1 MVKNSTTEYTF
12 IKAQID
18 LVIHNIVSNKYN
30 EELTYYDVLW
40 LPDYLTN
47 PDSKELWQS
56 FQDNLEKISFIAM
69 NIGLPNPN
77 ADVDLVIVKMSSGEI
92 NPNAIKYFEVG
103 KRKDYLAMQY
113 PHIMDKDNDTSFNAW
128 DEANNSYNSKET
140 SATV

>member
-40 LPDYLTN
+40 LPDNLTN

-56 FQDNLEKISFIAM
+56 FQDNLEKF
-69 NIGLPNPN
+69 L
-77 ADVDLVIVKMSSGEI
+77 L
-92 NPNAIKYFEVG
+92 
-103 KRKDYLAMQY
+103 
-113 PHIMDKDNDTSFNAW
+113 
-128 DEANNSYNSKET
+128 
-140 SATV
+140 

>member
-47 PDSKELWQS
+47 PDSK
-56 FQDNLEKISFIAM
+56 
-69 NIGLPNPN
+69 
-77 ADVDLVIVKMSSGEI
+77 
-92 NPNAIKYFEVG
+92 
-103 KRKDYLAMQY
+103 
-113 PHIMDKDNDTSFNAW
+113 TSR
-128 DEANNSYNSKET
+128 
-140 SATV
+140 